1 MSPSWTTVSR
11 LSALELMV
19 GKVVAEVEM
28 KIQPAASPTG
38 TPHGGENG
46 FPDEI
51 YITSSGKK
59 TSWIGTYGFLTKSML
74 GAGMLQLASVCAA
87 YGSVLGIIL
96 CVFAALMTIVALF
109 FNAQLARDHPGKV
122 ISFYTVSKHIS
133 PAACW
138 IIDIACILDCFGAS
152 ISYIQTVGIMMAPT
166 LLMLTDWDIPN
177 DTLILY
183 IKIITV
189 AALAPF
195 CFLRGIS
202 HASVLSYIGIAC
214 ITYVCIMPFIY
225 VGDGPIDVVTPLW
238 PNSFMGSMRKL
249 PVYFFAFSCMQNLFT
264 VVNEIEN
271 FTVRRV
277 QTVCASAVSTG
288 LILYLV
294 VMLVPFITFGSTVK
308 DVFLESYIPYRLPVQ
323 LAYILTALQV
333 SIGYVLVIHP
343 TRQSILSLWYRE
355 TEPGEAHERKLRM
368 IITGV
373 LVAATMG
380 ISLLTNSISTV
391 TELTG
396 LFGANTYCFTAPSYM
411 FYKRYHPKN
420 FKDGTN
426 ETTDGVQR
434 HMKLWYLSIGC
445 LVISAIIY
453 PVCTAA
459 IIYGMVSG
467 DPLAA

>member
-1 MSPSWTTVSR
+1 
-11 LSALELMV
+11 
-19 GKVVAEVEM
+19 M
-28 KIQPAASPTG
+28 KIQMNESPTS

-59 TSWIGTYGFLTKSML
+59 TSWLGTYGFLTKSML

-87 YGSVLGIIL
+87 YGSVLGVIL

-109 FNAQLARDHPGKV
+109 FNAQLAKDHPGKV
-122 ISFYTVSKHIS
+122 ISFYTVSKNIS
-133 PAACW
+133 PATCW

-152 ISYIQTVGIMMAPT
+152 ISYIQTTGIMMAPT
-166 LLMLTDWDIPN
+166 LLVMTGWDISKE
-177 DTLILY
+177 TLMLY
-183 IKIITV
+183 IKI
-189 AALAPF
+189 AAVVLLAPF

-202 HASVLSYIGIAC
+202 HASILSYIGIVC

-225 VGDGPIDVVTPLW
+225 IGDTPAEVVTPLW

-271 FTVRRV
+271 FTVKRV

-294 VMLVPFITFGSTVK
+294 VMLVPFICFGSSVK
-308 DVFLESYIPYRLPVQ
+308 DVFLESYYPDQLPVQ

-355 TEPGEAHERKLRM
+355 SEPAEAHERKLRL
-368 IITGV
+368 IITAV

-380 ISLLTNSISTV
+380 VALLTNSISTV

-396 LFGANTYCFTAPSYM
+396 LYGANTYCFTAPSYM
-411 FYKRYHPKN
+411 FFKRYHPKN
-420 FKDGTN
+420 FNSNGEAKDGIKM
-426 ETTDGVQR
+426 
-434 HMKLWYLSIGC
+434 HMKLWYLSISC
-445 LVISAIIY
+445 LVISALIY

-467 DPLAA
+467 DPLAAA